1 MVKQNIA
8 SNSPKRDSKD
18 AVAAIVKDESQVQ
31 ASPPNYTAVPMNAA
45 APGQVDYPVHF
56 EESYVVNGGG
66 SFSNESY
73 YPNDPSNSMDGSY
86 TDYASYCPP
95 PAPPAPVSHPHSEYM
110 YSNYTPDTSG
120 YYSTETY
127 NSTAVEMVP
136 YDCYHQSNGQ
146 QHTLEKYQAAFVDA
160 LEGGNSSMD
169 MDSSDPL
176 LLNPSIQQP
185 VVLEPHQEF
194 HYEYETNYG
203 NNEWTMNYVYPET
216 SGCNPPQRPQQEN
229 PNYCLTTCVFSAPQE
244 VKESNNYYYD
254 IRIDNYSDAVV
265 HPAL

>member
-1 MVKQNIA
+1 MKLYWSFA
-8 SNSPKRDSKD
+8 
-18 AVAAIVKDESQVQ
+18 DESQVQ
-31 ASPPNYTAVPMNAA
+31 VSPSNYTPVAMDAA
-45 APGQVDYPVHF
+45 ALGQVDYPVHF
-56 EESYVVNGGG
+56 EDSYVVNGGG

-73 YPNDPSNSMDGSY
+73 YPTDPSNSMDGSY

-95 PAPPAPVSHPHSEYM
+95 PPPPPPAGHPHSEYI

-127 NSTAVEMVP
+127 NNTAVEMAP

-160 LEGGNSSMD
+160 LEGGNSSLD
-169 MDSSDPL
+169 IDSSDPL

-216 SGCNPPQRPQQEN
+216 SGCNPPQRLPQEN
-229 PNYCLTTCVFSAPQE
+229 PNYCLTTCVFSTPQE
-244 VKESNNYYYD
+244 VKDSSNYYYD